1 MDQQAGADDPP
12 DEGRSDPTPTGP
24 GFAAF
29 DAREALFTSA
39 LEQVD
44 RVVNTAEAMRL
55 QVMLAGFDAMLI
67 EEQAETGRALR
78 PDDAAVRAFYL
89 HQANVLRVSRQ
100 TIERRIDDGRTA
112 REKLPTT
119 WAVFLD
125 GLASEEAIRA
135 AARQTVGLKVAA
147 LPEFDAKAAD
157 LVQTV
162 KATVVEKRLGLL
174 RDRLDPDGAIERH
187 EQAATRRWVSAR
199 PDSDGMAVLEVHSTA
214 IDIAAMYDGIRQA
227 AIDLHGRDG
236 EHRTLGQLMADVATD
251 VVLHGLEVPAAEMG
265 DPAYPMER
273 IGSLKAPHR
282 KAVQATVLVVVPA
295 DTATGSGNA
304 PAELAGTGAIDA
316 ETARQVIGHTRTWTR
331 VAVDPI
337 DDSILGIDSHER
349 YIPAGLKKLLHLRSP
364 SCTGDDC
371 GLPAHRADIDHVIR
385 VEHDGRTRHDNLQ
398 VLCRKSHQ
406 MKDEGYFD
414 VQTFP
419 DGTIRWHDKWGGN
432 RLVRPALTV
441 KTRTPVELPDDPPFR
456 AGEPLGSD
464 RSLRRRVG

>member
-1 MDQQAGADDPP
+1 M
-12 DEGRSDPTPTGP
+12 
-24 GFAAF
+24 
-29 DAREALFTSA
+29 
-39 LEQVD
+39 
-44 RVVNTAEAMRL
+44 NTAEAMRL
-55 QVMLAGFDAMLI
+55 QVMLAGFDAMLL

-78 PDDAAVRAFYL
+78 PDDAAVRAFCL
-89 HQANVLRVSRQ
+89 HQANVLRVSRHAV
-100 TIERRIDDGRTA
+100 EHRIDDGRTA

-119 WAVFLD
+119 WAVFID
-125 GLASEEAIRA
+125 GLTSEEAVRA
-135 AARQTVGLKVAA
+135 AARQTIGLKAGA

-162 KATVVEKRLGLL
+162 KATTVEKRLGLL

-187 EQAATRRWVSAR
+187 EHAATRRWVSAR
-199 PDSDGMAVLEVHSTA
+199 PDSDGMAILEVHSTA
-214 IDIAAMYDGIRQA
+214 IDVAAMYDGIRQA

-251 VVLHGLEVPAAEMG
+251 VVLHGLAVPAAEMG

-282 KAVQATVLVVVPA
+282 KAVHATVLVVVPA
-295 DTATGSGNA
+295 DTATGANNT
-304 PAELAGTGAIDA
+304 PAELAGMGAIDA
-316 ETARQVIGHTRTWTR
+316 ETARQIIGHTKSWTR
-331 VAVDPI
+331 VEVDPI
-337 DDSILGIDSHER
+337 DDSILGIDSHDR

-364 SCTGDDC
+364 TCTGDDC

-414 VQTFP
+414 VQTLP

-432 RLVRPALTV
+432 RLVQPGLTM
-441 KTRTPVELPDDPPFR
+441 KTRTPVALPEEPPF
-456 AGEPLGSD
+456 
-464 RSLRRRVG
+464 

>member
-1 MDQQAGADDPP
+1 MT
-12 DEGRSDPTPTGP
+12 SL
-24 GFAAF
+24 

-39 LEQVD
+39 LEQAD
-44 RVVNTAEAMRL
+44 RVANTAEAVRL

-67 EEQAETGRALR
+67 EEQAETGGTLR
-78 PDDAAVRAFYL
+78 PDDAAVRAFCL
-89 HQANVLRVSRQ
+89 HQANVLRVSRHAV
-100 TIERRIDDGRTA
+100 ERRIDDGRTV
-112 REKLPTT
+112 REKLPAT
-119 WAVFLD
+119 WAVFVD
-125 GLASEEAIRA
+125 GLASEEAVRA
-135 AARQTVGLKVAA
+135 AARQTVGLKPDA

-236 EHRTLGQLMADVATD
+236 EHRTLGQLMADVAAD
-251 VVLHGLEVPAAEMG
+251 VILHGLAVPAAEMTEPG
-265 DPAYPMER
+265 YPMER

-282 KAVQATVLVVVPA
+282 KAVQATVLVVVAA
-295 DTATGSGNA
+295 DTATGAGNA
-304 PAELAGTGAIDA
+304 PAELAGVGAIDA
-316 ETARQVIGHTRTWTR
+316 ETARQVIGHTKTWTR

-349 YIPAGLKKLLHLRSP
+349 YIPAGLKKLLQLRSP
-364 SCTGDDC
+364 SCVGDDC
-371 GLPAHRADIDHVIR
+371 GLPAHRADIEHVVR

-398 VLCRKSHQ
+398 ILCRKSHQ

-414 VQTFP
+414 VQTLP
-419 DGTIRWHDKWGGN
+419 DGSIRWRDKWGGN
-432 RLVRPALTV
+432 RTVRPALTV
-441 KTRTPVELPDDPPFR
+441 KTRVPVQLPDEQPF
-456 AGEPLGSD
+456 
-464 RSLRRRVG
+464 

>member
-1 MDQQAGADDPP
+1 MQERPGADDSSDDGSGDSASALP
-12 DEGRSDPTPTGP
+12 D
-24 GFAAF
+24 FASL

-39 LEQVD
+39 LEQAD

-78 PDDAAVRAFYL
+78 PDDAAVRAFCL

-100 TIERRIDDGRTA
+100 TVERRIDDGRTA

-119 WAVFLD
+119 WAVFLE
-125 GLASEEAIRA
+125 GLASEEAVRA
-135 AARQTVGLKVAA
+135 AARQTIGLKAGA
-147 LPEFDAKAAD
+147 LTEFDAKAAD

-162 KATVVEKRLGLL
+162 KAAVVEKRLGLL
-174 RDRLDPDGAIERH
+174 RDRLDPNGAIERH
-187 EQAATRRWVSAR
+187 ERAATRRWVSAR
-199 PDSDGMAVLEVHSTA
+199 LDSDGMAVLEVHSTA

-251 VVLHGLEVPAAEMG
+251 VVLHGLAVPAAEMD

-273 IGSLKAPHR
+273 IGSLRAPHR

-295 DTATGSGNA
+295 DTATGARNA
-304 PAELAGTGAIDA
+304 PAELAGMGAIDA
-316 ETARQVIGHTRTWTR
+316 ETARQVIGHTKTWTR

-337 DDSILGIDSHER
+337 DDSILGIDSHDR
-349 YIPAGLKKLLHLRSP
+349 YIPAGLKKLLHLRTP
-364 SCTGDDC
+364 SCVGDDC
-371 GLPAHRADIDHVIR
+371 GLPAHRADIDHITR

-414 VQTFP
+414 VQTLP
-419 DGTIRWHDKWGGN
+419 DGTIHWHDKWGGN
-432 RLVRPALTV
+432 RITRPALTV
-441 KTRTPVELPDDPPFR
+441 RTPSPVELFDDPPFSR
-456 AGEPLGSD
+456 E
-464 RSLRRRVG
+464 RRQAVG

>member
-1 MDQQAGADDPP
+1 MTSKYGADDSSDDGSGDSAPTPP
-12 DEGRSDPTPTGP
+12 D
-24 GFAAF
+24 FAAL

-39 LEQVD
+39 LEQAD

-78 PDDAAVRAFYL
+78 PDDAAVRAFCL
-89 HQANVLRVSRQ
+89 HQANVLRISRHAV
-100 TIERRIDDGRTA
+100 ERRIDDGRTA
-112 REKLPTT
+112 RDKLPTT

-125 GLASEEAIRA
+125 GLASEEAVRA
-135 AARQTVGLKVAA
+135 AAHQTVGLKPDVLA
-147 LPEFDAKAAD
+147 EFDAKAAD

-162 KATVVEKRLGLL
+162 KATVVEKQLGLL

-199 PDSDGMAVLEVHSTA
+199 PDSDGMAILEVHSTA

-227 AIDLHGRDG
+227 AVDLHGRDG

-251 VVLHGLEVPAAEMG
+251 VVLHGIAVPAPEMG

-282 KAVQATVLVVVPA
+282 KAVQATVLLVVPA
-295 DTATGSGNA
+295 DTATGDGNA
-304 PAELAGTGAIDA
+304 PAELAGMGAIDA
-316 ETARQVIGHTRTWTR
+316 ETARQVVEHSKTWTR
-331 VAVDPI
+331 VEIDPI
-337 DDSILGIDSHER
+337 DDSILGIDSHDR
-349 YIPAGLKKLLHLRSP
+349 YIPTGLKKLLHLRSP
-364 SCTGDDC
+364 SCAGDDC

-414 VQTFP
+414 VTTLP
-419 DGTIRWHDKWGGN
+419 DGTIRWHNKWGGK
-432 RLVRPALTV
+432 RIVRPALTV
-441 KTRTPVELPDDPPFR
+441 KARTPVELPDEPPF
-456 AGEPLGSD
+456 
-464 RSLRRRVG
+464 